1 MSVSTLVSPSDNA
14 EKKLAQCFWSV
25 WQTGYRHGIRVLGK
39 KPPAAISWSEGSMRE
54 QQKWIRQAK
63 STINYCR
70 LISKE

>member
-1 MSVSTLVSPSDNA
+1 MTPENMA
-14 EKKLAQCFWSV
+14 ERKLAQSFFSI

-54 QQKWIRQAK
+54 QQKWIKQAK

-70 LISKE
+70 LSSKE